1 MDAFVNRGISSSRL
15 EEGAVTLFAGECV
28 ALENYQLLLVLLV
41 HDQVFAVHD
50 GDKVLALRFLDANDL
65 NAFPGISLCHRN
77 VSVSHDLISFIL
89 DPEELI
95 DIGDQQQVKPLNF
108 DSFAALEILV
118 DALDPD
124 IVHILP
130 LIDIEADLVGFEG
143 HRV

>member
-1 MDAFVNRGISSSRL
+1 
-15 EEGAVTLFAGECV
+15 
-28 ALENYQLLLVLLV
+28 
-41 HDQVFAVHD
+41 
-50 GDKVLALRFLDANDL
+50 
-65 NAFPGISLCHRN
+65 
-77 VSVSHDLISFIL
+77 VSHDLISFIL